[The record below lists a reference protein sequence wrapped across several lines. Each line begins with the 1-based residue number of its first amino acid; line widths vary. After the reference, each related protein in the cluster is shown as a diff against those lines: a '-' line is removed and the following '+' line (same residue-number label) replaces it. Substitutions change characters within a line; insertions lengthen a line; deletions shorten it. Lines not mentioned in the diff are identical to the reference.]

1 MEQFKS
7 LFNNGALFEQFEVR
21 RWLERRNQGTKETY
35 ISALKTF
42 TEFTKLTPKQLIDMA
57 EGDRKKSIR
66 EQGEPELKVKS
77 FYEYLITDYPL
88 NGKGRSKKRKTQKK
102 GASKNMASAFAN
114 AVKGFYSANGSK
126 LEVEIQKSSS
136 KERKC

>member
-77 FYEYLITDYPL
+77 FYEYFHRLPVEWERAEQEEEDPEERRIKEHGFSL
-88 NGKGRSKKRKTQKK
+88 RQRSERILQCKR
-102 GASKNMASAFAN
+102 
-114 AVKGFYSANGSK
+114 V
-126 LEVEIQKSSS
+126 
-136 KERKC
+136 